1 MASGTIQNQF
11 LRLLCKAK
19 MIIKFSADLFYKQ
32 NLSIISY
39 CEEPFSFYFTKM
51 TDRDRIKFS
60 FYETAHVVVNN

>member
-1 MASGTIQNQF
+1 
-11 LRLLCKAK
+11 

>member
-1 MASGTIQNQF
+1 MASGTNQNQF

-19 MIIKFSADLFYKQ
+19 MIIKFSADLFYKH

-39 CEEPFSFYFTKM
+39 CEEPFFFFTKM

-60 FYETAHVVVNN
+60 FYETVHVVVNN